1 MGGHATPNKLLWA
14 LGNYSR
20 FIRPGYQRVALEGAE
35 ELASLCGSAYRSPDG
50 KQLVLV
56 FVNTGFEREEVR
68 LSLPKAMQKQVR
80 KISLYRT
87 DERTDLSLV
96 ESIEGASRPLSIAP
110 RSLTTCVV
118 EL

>member
-1 MGGHATPNKLLWA
+1 M
-14 LGNYSR
+14 
-20 FIRPGYQRVALEGAE
+20 
-35 ELASLCGSAYRSPDG
+35 
-50 KQLVLV
+50 V
-56 FVNTGFEREEVR
+56 FVNTGFEPEEVQ

-96 ESIEGASRPLSIAP
+96 ETLDGASRSLSIAP

-118 EL
+118 DLGF

>member
-20 FIRPGYQRVALEGAE
+20 FIRPGYQRIALEGAE
-35 ELASLCGSAYRSPDG
+35 ELATLCGSAYRSPDG

-56 FVNTGFEREEVR
+56 FVNTGFEPEEVQ
-68 LSLPKAMQKQVR
+68 LTLPKAWQKQVR

-96 ESIEGASRPLSIAP
+96 ETLDGASRSLSIAP